1 MTCDKNIAGHAS
13 GLSRYPSPATRH
25 GHVAALLLALA
36 CCLPAPASEATNSPP
51 PTTARDFYNAGATL
65 LNNRKFDDAE
75 RLFQSAL
82 ATQDDGIQP
91 KTLYN
96 LGQVRFAQG
105 LEMLKK
111 GPDAQKV
118 TAQGNQALAA
128 GEQALAHGESALA
141 DNELSRMI
149 AAYVQGRGA
158 RRELREA
165 EKAVQAAMEAYGKTL
180 TRWQRAAD
188 DFKGAAE
195 LNPADT
201 NAMHNA
207 EIMQQYIAALVDSLR
222 QMQAM
227 DGKMDGM
234 KNQLGKM
241 LSKLKG
247 QIPAPNA
254 PPGPDGDDD
263 EGEDNGRKPDSLT
276 GQKEGA
282 TREGD
287 QMQVPL
293 SPDQAGQI
301 LDGMSLD
308 GSRRLPMSDKPGA
321 KPKEKT
327 GRNW

>member
-1 MTCDKNIAGHAS
+1 M
-13 GLSRYPSPATRH
+13 
-25 GHVAALLLALA
+25 
-36 CCLPAPASEATNSPP
+36 
-51 PTTARDFYNAGATL
+51 

-82 ATQDDGIQP
+82 ATQDEGIQP

-195 LNPADT
+195 LDPSDT
-201 NAMHNA
+201 NATRGCTTPGGA
-207 EIMQQYIAALVDSLR
+207 R
-222 QMQAM
+222 
-227 DGKMDGM
+227 
-234 KNQLGKM
+234 
-241 LSKLKG
+241 SKYAFMSGLKK
-247 QIPAPNA
+247 A
-254 PPGPDGDDD
+254 
-263 EGEDNGRKPDSLT
+263 S
-276 GQKEGA
+276 
-282 TREGD
+282 TRNSASD
-287 QMQVPL
+287 RSHHVRLNPL
-293 SPDQAGQI
+293 SAPV
-301 LDGMSLD
+301 STVPR
-308 GSRRLPMSDKPGA
+308 S
-321 KPKEKT
+321 
-327 GRNW
+327 